1 MKINKTLLG
10 VAAASVMAVTSVVYA
25 QFSLVNGGGG
35 YGYGYGYGVGYG
47 DDAGA
52 YSYRTTGSSAD
63 QYSYGYGYV
72 SNTSNVTS
80 SGSGG
85 SYTGGVVLGG
95 YAGSANNP
103 SNVGNNGTCTPIF
116 NVNMKAKIY
125 NSNEVRKLQSFLN
138 KYMGENLP
146 VTGNFLGMTTAALN
160 RFQAKYASEIL
171 SPIGKTSPTSNFY
184 SYSRAKA
191 NAIYCANPMALG
203 Y

>member
-1 MKINKTLLG
+1 MKINKTVLG
-10 VAAASVMAVTSVVYA
+10 VAAATAMAFASVVYA
-25 QFSLVNGGGG
+25 EFSLINGGSG
-35 YGYGYGYGVGYG
+35 YGYGYGYGAGYG
-47 DDAGA
+47 YDNGL
-52 YSYRTTGSSAD
+52 YSYRTTGSAAN
-63 QYSYGYGYV
+63 QYAYGYGYV
-72 SNTSNVTS
+72 TNTANVTS
-80 SGSGG
+80 SGG

-95 YAGSANNP
+95 YSGSTNNP

-116 NVNMKAKIY
+116 NVNMKAKMY
-125 NSNEVRKLQSFLN
+125 NNNEVRKLQSFLN

-146 VTGNFLGMTTAALN
+146 VTGNFLSMTTAAVN

-191 NAIYCANPMALG
+191 NAIYCANPVALG